1 MISDTVIEEIKF
13 RNDIIDVVSSYV
25 TLKRSGSNFKGL
37 CPFHSE
43 KTPSFT
49 VFTTGKNFYCFGCGV
64 GGDVINFIMRAEN
77 LDYPAALAYLAKR
90 TGIELKHDTDDNENN
105 VKKSRLLEMNKAAA
119 KFYHTQLI
127 SNEFAMKYLT
137 NRELSGA
144 LIKHFGLGFAP
155 NDFGT
160 LTNHLK
166 SLGYTEKE
174 LTVGWLCGI
183 SKKTNKPYDMFRNRI
198 IFPIIDIAGDVI
210 AFGGRVIDDSLP
222 KYLNSS
228 DTPVF
233 KKSRNLFALNFAKN
247 HSAES
252 IILCEGYMDVI
263 ALHGAGFENAVAT
276 LGTSMTSDHARML
289 IRHTKNVIIA
299 YDSDIAG
306 QDAADKAFRLLSE
319 VGMNTRIIRMND
331 AKDPDEYI
339 KKFGAINFKVII
351 DKSTSQF
358 DFKLYGVLNKYNI
371 EKDNVLKDEEKISAL
386 NEIIIIISQVYSE
399 VEREIHI
406 QRCAEI
412 FKVTGDSIKN
422 EVNRIIK
429 KRTADFKRN
438 EKQEIYK
445 KSEGYGDRINPQ
457 TIKNVK
463 SVRAEEAILGVILLQ
478 NEYIKMVL
486 KNDIDLKSEYFVTDF
501 NRKVFDAIINHYTEK
516 ESFNEAILSG
526 IFSQDEVSKII
537 KMKIDRTEL
546 SNSVEILKDY
556 ILSLKKN
563 KEKDIFEQ
571 LKNRERK

>member
-64 GGDVINFIMRAEN
+64 GGGVIDFIMRAEN

-90 TGIELKHDTDDNENN
+90 AGIELKHDTDDNENN

-127 SNEFAMKYLT
+127 SNETAMKYLT
-137 NRELSGA
+137 NRELSVA

-155 NDFGT
+155 DDFGT

-174 LTVGWLCGI
+174 LTVGWLCGV
-183 SKKTNKPYDMFRNRI
+183 SKKNNKPYDMFRNRI
-198 IFPIIDIAGDVI
+198 IFPIIDPAGDVI
-210 AFGGRVIDDSLP
+210 AFGGRVIDDSMP

-247 HSAES
+247 HSSEN
-252 IILCEGYMDVI
+252 ILLCEGYMDVI

-289 IRHTKNVIIA
+289 NRFTKNVIIA
-299 YDSDIAG
+299 YDNDKAG
-306 QDAADKAFRLLSE
+306 QDAADKAFRLLGE
-319 VGMNTRIIRMND
+319 VGMNTRIIRMTD

-339 KKFGAINFKVII
+339 KKYGAAKFKQII

-358 DFKLYGVLNKYNI
+358 DFKLNIVLNKYDI
-371 EKDNVLKDEEKISAL
+371 KKDDEKISAL
-386 NEIIIIISQVYSE
+386 NELIKIISEVYSE
-399 VEREIHI
+399 VERDIYI
-406 QRCAEI
+406 QRCAEL
-412 FKVTGDSIKN
+412 FGVPGTSIKN
-422 EVNRIIK
+422 EVGRIIR
-429 KRTADFKRN
+429 KRTVEFKKT

-445 KSEGYGDRINPQ
+445 KTEGYGDRINPQ
-457 TIKNVK
+457 SMKNMK
-463 SVRAEEAILGVILLQ
+463 AVRAEEAILGIILLQ
-478 NEYIKMVL
+478 NEYIKSVL
-486 KNDIDLKSEYFVTDF
+486 KNEIDLKSEYFVTDF
-501 NRKVFDAIINHYTEK
+501 NRKVFDAIINHYTER

-526 IFSQDEVSKII
+526 IFSHDEVSKII

-546 SNSVEILKDY
+546 SNNVEILKDY
-556 ILSLKKN
+556 ISALKTT